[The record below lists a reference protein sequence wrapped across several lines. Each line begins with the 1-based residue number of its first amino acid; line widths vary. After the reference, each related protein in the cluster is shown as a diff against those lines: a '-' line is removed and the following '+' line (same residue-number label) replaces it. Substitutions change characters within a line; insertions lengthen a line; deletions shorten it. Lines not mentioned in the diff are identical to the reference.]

1 MNGHVKTLLTLGVLG
16 VLLLGGVAW
25 GFGAGK
31 VGNAAKGTTI
41 PFAQVWTSNP
51 SNPAVQLVL
60 SRLGP
65 QATAVRKH
73 HAGAGVVV
81 MVGAGFEQLVDG
93 QSSIK
98 VTKRTSICSPPAT

>member
-1 MNGHVKTLLTLGVLG
+1 M
-16 VLLLGGVAW
+16 
-25 GFGAGK
+25 
-31 VGNAAKGTTI
+31 
-41 PFAQVWTSNP
+41 WTSNP